1 MPLEPWLLTPII
13 FAARVADVS
22 LGTVRTIL
30 VFRGR
35 PYVAALI
42 GFFEVLIWLLAAGQ
56 VIQNLDRWYY
66 AVAYAGG
73 FAMGNIVGIRVEG
86 KLALGQELVRAISRD
101 LDVELAEKLRSEGY
115 AVTELPGVDARDAPV
130 EVLLIV
136 AKRRNVPGLLERI
149 HEHDPGAIVTIS
161 DIKREVAVMPPSPRK
176 RARGFLPTGWRSRSK
191 RK

>member
-1 MPLEPWLLTPII
+1 MDLDPWLLTPII
-13 FAARVADVS
+13 FLARVADVS

-35 PYVAALI
+35 PATAALI

-73 FAMGNIVGIRVEG
+73 FAMGNIVGIWVES

-101 LDVELAEKLRSEGY
+101 RDVELADKLRAEGY
-115 AVTELPGVDARDAPV
+115 TVTEMTGVDAQASPV

-136 AKRRNVPGLLERI
+136 ERRRKVPALLERVLTL
-149 HEHDPGAIVTIS
+149 DPRAICTIS
-161 DIKREVAVMPPSPRK
+161 DIKREVSTLPPSPRK
-176 RARGFLPTGWRSRSK
+176 RARGLLPTGWRSRSK